1 MNKYPP
7 AANTQV
13 PAVRDG
19 DVVEKGTH
27 NELLARGCYYAEL
40 YSSQFGEAA

>member
-1 MNKYPP
+1 M
-7 AANTQV
+7 
-13 PAVRDG
+13 RDG